1 MHLVEKQYPSEK
13 ELIQQIK
20 EAERELLML
29 DKGDQALAQLSLTI
43 QLYYLN
49 GGNEEGKKKA
59 LNIIDKF
66 KNAYPLK
73 SHFAAFKSNGFVEF
87 TDKSYQSAY
96 KKALDTNVLEWHL
109 TTAESGQVSGS
120 YVLSIGTARDNYGCS
135 YMEFNFPISL
145 VYEEN
150 GRAEFYS
157 WISYLIQ
164 NLEVLHGYAGLS
176 IQLPHDRHPYQF
188 YEYGVT
194 RQYWGITPDGP
205 SFFTLDWETGTRSI
219 NWYTFIGKNLKDKL
233 INQPF
238 YETTLKNV
246 PDLELTEINGCM
258 VIKAGEL
265 PRLGNKSKPLPLSY
279 VVVNQ
284 LCKAV
289 RTDMPTDAMHTAY
302 RGPRYSL
309 SQVYYWIRRWD
320 NTNFSKGVF
329 DFDGIKEDLLPIL
342 GEYSNEDRI
351 VPYSGIWTPFDFDG
365 IEQHLT
371 QGQEFP
377 EEAEY
382 DWDNGE
388 LDSKPA
394 VWKLISRDDGGVVV
408 LPNPF

>member
-1 MHLVEKQYPSEK
+1 MHLVEKQSPSEK

-29 DKGDQALAQLSLTI
+29 DKNDRVLAQLSLTI

-49 GGNEEGKKKA
+49 GGNDEGKQKA

-66 KNAYPLK
+66 KNTYPLK
-73 SHFAAFKSNGFVEF
+73 SHFPYNASGFTEL
-87 TDKSYQSAY
+87 TKKSYQSAL
-96 KKALDTNVLEWHL
+96 KKAKKPNVMEWYL
-109 TTAESGQVSGS
+109 CSAESNEFAAEYALG
-120 YVLSIGTARDNYGCS
+120 IFTARDNYGLS
-135 YMEFNFPISL
+135 HLQLNFPISM
-145 VYEEN
+145 VYEED
-150 GRAEFYS
+150 GRKEFNT
-157 WISYLIQ
+157 WIEELLTQ
-164 NLEVLHGYAGLS
+164 FEVFHGYAGLS
-176 IQLPHDRHPYQF
+176 IQLPYDRHPYQF

-194 RQYWGITPDGP
+194 RQYWGITPDGA
-205 SFFTLDWETGTRSI
+205 SFLKRDWYEGFRSI
-219 NWYTFIGKNLKDKL
+219 NWYTFIGKNLKDKF

-238 YETTLKNV
+238 YETTLMNA
-246 PDLELTEINGCM
+246 PDLELTEINSCM
-258 VIKAGEL
+258 VIKTGEL
-265 PRLGNKSKPLPLSY
+265 PRLGNKNKSLPLSY

-289 RTDMPTDAMHTAY
+289 RTDMPSDAMHTAY

-320 NTNFSKGVF
+320 NANFSKGIF

-342 GEYSNEDRI
+342 GEYGNEDRI
-351 VPYSGIWTPFDFDG
+351 VPYSGVWTPFDFVG

>member
-1 MHLVEKQYPSEK
+1 MHLVEKQSPSEK
-13 ELIQQIK
+13 ELLQQIK

-29 DKGDQALAQLSLTI
+29 DKNDQALAQLSLTI

-49 GGNEEGKKKA
+49 GGNDEGKQKV

-66 KNAYPLK
+66 RNRYPIK
-73 SHFAAFKSNGFVEF
+73 SHFYSNSNRFLKF
-87 TDKSYQSAY
+87 TEKSYQSAY
-96 KKALDTNVLEWHL
+96 NKAVTTNAFEWYL
-109 TTAESGQVSGS
+109 CSGEDGSTADKYALGVF
-120 YVLSIGTARDNYGCS
+120 TARDNYGVS
-135 YMEFNFPISL
+135 HLHLNFPISL
-145 VYEEN
+145 TYEED
-150 GRAEFYS
+150 GRKEYNA
-157 WISYLIQ
+157 WIEELLTQ
-164 NLEVLHGYAGLS
+164 FEVFHGYAGLS
-176 IQLPHDRHPYQF
+176 IQLPYDRHPYQF

-205 SFFTLDWETGTRSI
+205 SFFTLDWETSTRSI
-219 NWYTFIGKNLKDKL
+219 NWYTFIGKNLKDKF

-238 YETTLKNV
+238 YETTLKNA
-246 PDLELTEINGCM
+246 PDLELTEINDCM
-258 VIKAGEL
+258 VIKAGDL

-289 RTDMPTDAMHTAY
+289 RTNIPTDAMHTAY

-320 NTNFSKGVF
+320 NANFSKGIF

-342 GEYSNEDRI
+342 GEYGNEDRI
-351 VPYSGIWTPFDFDG
+351 VPYSGVWTPFDFVG

>member
-1 MHLVEKQYPSEK
+1 MHLVEKQLPSDK
-13 ELIQQIK
+13 ELLQQIK

-29 DKGDQALAQLSLTI
+29 DKEDRVLSQLSLTI

-49 GGNEEGKKKA
+49 GGNDEGKQKV

-66 KNAYPLK
+66 RNRYPIK
-73 SHFAAFKSNGFVEF
+73 SHFYSNSNRFLKF
-87 TDKSYQSAY
+87 TEKSYQSAY
-96 KKALDTNVLEWHL
+96 NKAVTTNAFEWYL
-109 TTAESGQVSGS
+109 CSGEDGSTADKYALGVF
-120 YVLSIGTARDNYGCS
+120 TARDNYGVS
-135 YMEFNFPISL
+135 HLHLNFPISL
-145 VYEEN
+145 AYEED
-150 GRAEFYS
+150 GRKEYNA
-157 WISYLIQ
+157 WIEELLTQ
-164 NLEVLHGYAGLS
+164 FEVFHGYAGLS
-176 IQLPHDRHPYQF
+176 IQLPYNRHPYQF

-194 RQYWGITPDGP
+194 RQYWGVTPDGP

-219 NWYTFIGKNLKDKL
+219 NWYTFIGKNLKDKF

-238 YETTLKNV
+238 YEATLKNV

-258 VIKAGEL
+258 VIKAEEL

-320 NTNFSKGVF
+320 SANFSKGVF

-342 GEYSNEDRI
+342 GEYGNEDRI
-351 VPYSGIWTPFDFDG
+351 VPYSGVWTPFDFVG

-388 LDSKPA
+388 LDSKLA
-394 VWKLISRDDGGVVV
+394 VWKLVSRDDGGVVV

>member
-1 MHLVEKQYPSEK
+1 MHLVEKQLPSDK
-13 ELIQQIK
+13 ELLQQIK

-29 DKGDQALAQLSLTI
+29 DKEDRVLSQLSLTI

-49 GGNEEGKKKA
+49 GGNDEGKQKV

-66 KNAYPLK
+66 RNRYPIK
-73 SHFAAFKSNGFVEF
+73 SHFYSNSNRFLKF
-87 TDKSYQSAY
+87 TEKSYQSAY
-96 KKALDTNVLEWHL
+96 NKAVTTNAFEWYL
-109 TTAESGQVSGS
+109 CSGEDGSTADKYALGVF
-120 YVLSIGTARDNYGCS
+120 TARDNYGVS
-135 YMEFNFPISL
+135 HLHLNFPISL
-145 VYEEN
+145 AYEED
-150 GRAEFYS
+150 GRKEYNA
-157 WISYLIQ
+157 WIEELLTQ
-164 NLEVLHGYAGLS
+164 FEVFHGYAGLS
-176 IQLPHDRHPYQF
+176 IQLPYDRHPYQF

-194 RQYWGITPDGP
+194 RQYWGVTPDGP
-205 SFFTLDWETGTRSI
+205 SFFTLDWETSTRSI
-219 NWYTFIGKNLKDKL
+219 NWYTFIGKNLKDKF

-238 YETTLKNV
+238 YETTLKNA

-258 VIKAGEL
+258 VIKAGDL

-289 RTDMPTDAMHTAY
+289 RTNIPTDAMHTAY

-320 NTNFSKGVF
+320 NANFSKGVF

-342 GEYSNEDRI
+342 GEYGNEDRI
-351 VPYSGIWTPFDFDG
+351 VPYSGVWTPFDFVG

-388 LDSKPA
+388 LDSKLA
-394 VWKLISRDDGGVVV
+394 VWKLVSRDDGGVVV

>member
-1 MHLVEKQYPSEK
+1 MHLVENQRPSEQ
-13 ELIQQIK
+13 ELIQQLK

-29 DKGDQALAQLSLTI
+29 DKEDCVLSQLSLTI

-49 GGNEEGKKKA
+49 GGNDEGKQKA

-66 KNAYPLK
+66 KNQYSLK

-87 TDKSYQSAY
+87 TEKSYQSAY
-96 KKALDTNVLEWHL
+96 KKAKSSNVMEWHL
-109 TTAESGQVSGS
+109 SSAESGQFSGD
-120 YVLSIGTARDNYGCS
+120 YVLSVGTARDNYGCS
-135 YMEFNFPISL
+135 YMEFNFPISF
-145 VYEEN
+145 VYEES

-157 WISYLIQ
+157 WISYLIH
-164 NLEVLHGYAGLS
+164 NLDVLHGYAGLS

-219 NWYTFIGKNLKDKL
+219 NWYTFIGKDLKDKF

-238 YETTLKNV
+238 YEATLKNSA
-246 PDLELTEINGCM
+246 DIELIEMNDCI
-258 VIKAGEL
+258 VIKAEKL

-284 LCKAV
+284 LCRAV
-289 RTDMPTDAMHTAY
+289 RTEIPTDAMHTAY

-320 NTNFSKGVF
+320 NANFSQGVL
-329 DFDGIKEDLLPIL
+329 DLDGRKEDLLPVL
-342 GEYSNEDRI
+342 GEYGNDDRI
-351 VPYSGIWTPFDFDG
+351 VPYSGVWTPFDFVG
-365 IEQHLT
+365 IDQNLIK
-371 QGQEFP
+371 GQEFP
-377 EEAEY
+377 EE
-382 DWDNGE
+382 GQHQRKSGRIS
-388 LDSKPA
+388 SKPA
-394 VWKLISRDDGGVVV
+394 VWKLVSREDGGIVVQT
-408 LPNPF
+408 NPF